1 MTETAE
7 TYVFL
12 LNWTDQGLRE
22 TTNSVDRA
30 MRTVASME
38 QLGVRIFE
46 TYWTV
51 GPFDMVMVAEC
62 PDQATAH
69 AVSLDMASRG
79 NIRATTLRA
88 FDRTEME
95 QVVGLVADA
104 RGRREDAPSA

>member
-1 MTETAE
+1 MTEPAE

-12 LNWTDQGLRE
+12 LTWTDRGLQE
-22 TTNSVDRA
+22 TANSVERA
-30 MRTVASME
+30 MRTVGAME
-38 QLGVRIFE
+38 EFGVRIFE

-69 AVSLDMASRG
+69 ALSLDMASRG
-79 NIRATTLRA
+79 NVRVTTMRG

-95 QVVGLVADA
+95 QIVRIVSDA
-104 RGRREDAPSA
+104 RERRQHDRV

>member
-1 MTETAE
+1 MTESAE

-22 TTNSVDRA
+22 TANSVDRA
-30 MRTVASME
+30 MRTVTAME
-38 QLGVRIFE
+38 ELGVRIFE

-79 NIRATTLRA
+79 NVRATTLRG
-88 FDRTEME
+88 FDRGEME
-95 QVVGLVADA
+95 QVAGLVADA
-104 RGRREDAPSA
+104 RKRREAANA

>member
-1 MTETAE
+1 MTESAE

-12 LNWTDQGLRE
+12 LNWTDHGLRE
-22 TTNSVDRA
+22 TANSVDRA
-30 MRTVASME
+30 MRTVTAME
-38 QLGVRIFE
+38 ELGVRIFE

-79 NIRATTLRA
+79 NVRATTLRG
-88 FDRTEME
+88 FDRSEME
-95 QVVGLVADA
+95 QVAGLVADA
-104 RGRREDAPSA
+104 RQRRETANA

>member
-1 MTETAE
+1 MSETPE

-22 TTNSVDRA
+22 TTISVDRA

-79 NIRATTLRA
+79 NIRATTLRG

-95 QVVGLVADA
+95 HVVGLVADA
-104 RGRREDAPSA
+104 RGRREDAPPA

>member
-1 MTETAE
+1 MTESAE

-22 TTNSVDRA
+22 TANSVDRA
-30 MRTVASME
+30 MRTVTAME
-38 QLGVRIFE
+38 ELGVRIFE

-69 AVSLDMASRG
+69 AVGLDMASRG
-79 NIRATTLRA
+79 NVRATTLRG
-88 FDRTEME
+88 FDRGEME
-95 QVVGLVADA
+95 HVAGLVADA
-104 RGRREDAPSA
+104 RQRREGANA

>member
-1 MTETAE
+1 MTDASE

-12 LNWTDQGLRE
+12 LNWTEQGLTD

-30 MRTVASME
+30 MRTVGTME
-38 QLGVRIFE
+38 RLGVRIFE

-69 AVSLDMASRG
+69 AVSLDMQSRG
-79 NIRATTLRA
+79 NVRVTAMRG
-88 FDRTEME
+88 FDRAEME
-95 QVVGLVADA
+95 KVVGLVSDD
-104 RGRREDAPSA
+104 RVSG